1 MKINNIYYWLEKP
14 LKIFLLKIIRLYQKT
29 LSPDSGWLKEKYP
42 VGYCKF
48 KPHCS
53 EYSYQAIEKYGVII
67 GGLKGLKRILRCHPW
82 SKGGDDPL
90 L

>member
-1 MKINNIYYWLEKP
+1 MP

-82 SKGGDDPL
+82 AKGGDDPL